1 MVTVH
6 FTQARATVN
15 LRRRESM
22 TQATQGTFK
31 KKLLAV
37 AVLAPAMALT
47 ACNSDDYT
55 SADPATISSGVVF
68 DGYLQNATVCVDVNL
83 NKKCDAGEPQTTT
96 GAGGVYEL
104 TGLTAAQQ
112 RYPLVM
118 VATAGTTIDEDTGAP
133 VEDDF
138 NYQAPAGG
146 SAISALTTIVQ
157 IEREK
162 LIAAGATPSEATAQ
176 ANATVAAALGVS
188 GTDILSFDAPAVAAE
203 NSADSDVAAR
213 LHIVNQILTK
223 KIVAA
228 VASAPNG
235 ADADNNF
242 SAIYFAA
249 VSNVADLLTE
259 TKDAVDAAI
268 PDGLTAQDLD
278 DTTLDQVLTTVDSEI
293 TPDNVTATDIADAQ
307 DTVSA
312 AQDAI
317 ASEIAEETGEETEEP
332 EAPTGSTGGSGAG
345 GGEQGVG

>member
-1 MVTVH
+1 
-6 FTQARATVN
+6 
-15 LRRRESM
+15 M
-22 TQATQGTFK
+22 TKANEGTFK

-55 SADPATISSGVVF
+55 SADPSTISSGVVF
-68 DGYLQNATVCVDVNL
+68 DGYLQNAIVCVDVNQ

-176 ANATVAAALGVS
+176 ANATVATALGVS
-188 GTDILSFDAPAVAAE
+188 GTDILNFDAPAVAAE

-228 VASAPNG
+228 VASAPAG

-259 TKDAVDAAI
+259 TKAAVDEAI
-268 PDGLTAQDLD
+268 PDGMTAQDLD
-278 DTTLDQVLTTVDSEI
+278 ATTLEEVLTTVDAEI
-293 TPDNVTATDIADAQ
+293 TPENVKANDIADAQ
-307 DTVSA
+307 EIVEA

-317 ASEIAEETGEETEEP
+317 ASEIEEETGETVEP

-345 GGEQGVG
+345 GGEQGVN